1 MCGKLKFI
9 MAFVGGAV
17 AGAGVALLFAPQKGE
32 DLRAQ
37 IKEMLKKKGMCNCDA
52 RVEEIVEELNVKS

>member
-1 MCGKLKFI
+1 MCGKLNF
-9 MAFVGGAV
+9 MLAFLGGAV

-37 IKEMLKKKGMCNCDA
+37 IKEMLKRKGMCNCEA
-52 RVEEIVEELNVKS
+52 KVEEIVEELNVKD

>member
-17 AGAGVALLFAPQKGE
+17 AGAGVALLFAPQKVKICV
-32 DLRAQ
+32 L
-37 IKEMLKKKGMCNCDA
+37 KLKKCLRKKACVIAML
-52 RVEEIVEELNVKS
+52 ESKKL

>member
-1 MCGKLKFI
+1 MSRRLNLILMF
-9 MAFVGGAV
+9 AGGVV

-37 IKEMLKKKGMCNCDA
+37 IKEMLKKKGLCNCDS
-52 RVEEIVEELNVKS
+52 RVEEIVDELNKKS